1 MSTAT
6 TPPDTVRD
14 PILELRDVDV
24 HFTTEAGRLHVLRQV
39 SLSVERGTFLAVVG
53 ESGCGKSVTV
63 HSVVQLLP
71 DNGSITSGTV
81 HFHADGQD
89 IELSHLQKYGK
100 QIRALRGGRIG
111 MIFQDTLSSLNPAH
125 KVGRQ
130 VAENLRQHVR
140 ISKSEARRRVIDM
153 FAKLGIPDP
162 VRRYDAYPHEFSGGM
177 RQRVMIAIAM
187 ICNPDLIIADEPTT
201 ALDVTIQAQIMEL
214 LKSLQVSESKSLVLI
229 THNMG
234 LVSEVADYVA
244 VMYLGRVVE
253 YGTVHQVLESPRHP
267 YTRAL
272 LESVPYL
279 GMDSSVDL
287 HAIPGQTPHP
297 DDVTDG
303 CEFADRCP
311 FVREE
316 CRTGVVRMRE
326 PEPGHLAR
334 CVLVEDGEP
343 DRSRGE
349 IRV

>member
-1 MSTAT
+1 MISRAE
-6 TPPDTVRD
+6 PD

-24 HFTTEAGRLHVLRQV
+24 RFSTEAGELLVLRQV
-39 SLSVERGTFLAVVG
+39 SLSIERGTFLAVVG

-71 DNGSITSGTV
+71 DNGAITSGSI
-81 HFHADGQD
+81 HFRVDGED
-89 IELSHLQKYGK
+89 LELSRMAKYGK
-100 QIRALRGGRIG
+100 EIRALRGGRIG

-130 VAENLRQHVR
+130 VAENLRQHHR
-140 ISKSEARRRVIDM
+140 ISRAEARRRVIDM
-153 FAKLGIPDP
+153 FGRLGIPDP
-162 VRRYDAYPHEFSGGM
+162 ERRYDAYPHEFSGGM

-201 ALDVTIQAQIMEL
+201 ALDVTIQAQIMGL
-214 LKSLQVSESKSLVLI
+214 LKSLQVSEHKSMVLI

-253 YGTVHQVLESPRHP
+253 YGTVDQVLRSPQHP

-279 GMDSSVDL
+279 GMDASVEL
-287 HAIPGQTPHP
+287 RTVPGQTPHP

-303 CEFADRCP
+303 CEFAGRCP

-316 CRTGVVRMRE
+316 CRTGVIRMRE
-326 PEPGHLAR
+326 PDSGHLAR
-334 CVLVEDGEP
+334 CVLVQDGQPAWTED
-343 DRSRGE
+343 E